1 MKISNIKV
9 NNYRNLRA
17 VDLDT
22 NKIVVFIGDNNCG
35 KSNLLR
41 AITLPFMNQEIG
53 AVNKNLGWQDI
64 NSAAKQEYYS
74 FIEGNLEKIKN
85 STCDIDQFIDHI
97 PFVNVEVTLTPQKVA
112 EEYYVRNWTTNLD
125 NDTPLFTIRYEYKVE
140 DPQVYFATS
149 QTYYK
154 MLIR

>member
-1 MKISNIKV
+1 
-9 NNYRNLRA
+9 
-17 VDLDT
+17 LDT
-22 NKIVVFIGDNNCG
+22 NNIVVFIGDNNCG

-112 EEYYVRNWTTNLD
+112 EEYYVRNWTTN
-125 NDTPLFTIRYEYKVE
+125 
-140 DPQVYFATS
+140 
-149 QTYYK
+149 
-154 MLIR
+154 